1 MYTDSH
7 CHLYKEYYDDI
18 NKVINDAAKEGVKK
32 LITCGCDYKTNLE
45 VIDVVKRYPN
55 VYGAIGVHP
64 TEISK
69 VNETLKL
76 IEDNID
82 ISKIIAIGEIGLD
95 YHYEGF
101 NKEEQIAVFEATLNL
116 AEKYH
121 KPVIIHSRDADEDTY
136 NILKKHHVKG
146 VIHSFSSDL
155 EMAKKYIALGFLIGI
170 NGTITFKNS
179 SLLEIVKQ
187 IPLTN
192 ILIETDS
199 PYLTPVPFRGQKNEP
214 KMVLEV
220 AKFLS
225 ANLEINPLKLAE
237 ILEQNLNQIFD
248 I

>member
-7 CHLYKEYYDDI
+7 CHLYQEYYDDI
-18 NKVINDAAKEGVKK
+18 NQVITNAIKEGVTKF
-32 LITCGCDYKTNLE
+32 ITCGCDYKTNFE
-45 VIDVVKRYPN
+45 VINIITNYQN
-55 VYGAIGVHP
+55 VYGAIGIHP
-64 TEISK
+64 TEINK
-69 VNETLKL
+69 VSEILKL
-76 IEDNID
+76 IEDNINNP
-82 ISKIIAIGEIGLD
+82 KIVAIGEIGLD

-101 NKEEQIAVFEATLNL
+101 NKEEQISVFETMLSL

-146 VIHSFSSDL
+146 VIHSFSSNL
-155 EMAKKYIALGFLIGI
+155 VMAQKYIALGFLIGI

-179 SLLEIVKQ
+179 KLLEVVKQ
-187 IPLTN
+187 ISLTD

-199 PYLTPVPFRGQKNEP
+199 PYLTPVPFRGEKNEP
-214 KMVLEV
+214 RRVLEI

-225 ANLEINPLKLAE
+225 TNLHINNLKLAE
-237 ILEQNLNQIFD
+237 TLGENLQRFFD